1 MRLKYN
7 KAVLWSED
15 MNEKPKPGTS
25 LNTDVQVIRDIL
37 LGEHFEKFQ
46 TQIDALE
53 KEIDL
58 LKKENKTLLKQLDA
72 GVDKRFQDLAVR
84 LEQVVGEQAESTAG
98 LRSDF
103 DAQLKEISRR
113 LLAYEDRQ
121 GGLIASLASALMEYR
136 NKSGK

>member
-1 MRLKYN
+1 
-7 KAVLWSED
+7 
-15 MNEKPKPGTS
+15 MNEKPKPGAS

-46 TQIDALE
+46 RQIDALE
-53 KEIDL
+53 KEIDS
-58 LKKENKTLLKQLDA
+58 LKKANKTLLKELDA
-72 GVDKRFQDLAVR
+72 GTGQRLQDMAAR
-84 LEQVVGEQAESTAG
+84 LEQAVSEQSESIAG

-103 DAQLKEISRR
+103 DAQLKEMSRR

-121 GGLIASLASALMEYR
+121 GGLIASLASALLEYR

>member
-1 MRLKYN
+1 
-7 KAVLWSED
+7 
-15 MNEKPKPGTS
+15 MNEKPKPGAS

-46 TQIDALE
+46 RQIDALE
-53 KEIDL
+53 KEIDS
-58 LKKENKTLLKQLDA
+58 LKKENKALLKQLDA
-72 GVDKRFQDLAVR
+72 GVDKRFQDLAAR
-84 LEQVVGEQAESTAG
+84 LEQVAGEQAESTTG

-103 DAQLKEISRR
+103 DAQLKDISRR

-121 GGLIASLASALMEYR
+121 GGLIASLASALVEYR

>member
-1 MRLKYN
+1 
-7 KAVLWSED
+7 
-15 MNEKPKPGTS
+15 MNEKPKPGAS

-46 TQIDALE
+46 RQIDALE
-53 KEIDL
+53 KEIDS
-58 LKKENKTLLKQLDA
+58 LKKENKALLKELDA
-72 GVDKRFQDLAVR
+72 GADKRFQDLSAR
-84 LEQVVGEQAESTAG
+84 LDQVVGEQTASTMG

-103 DAQLKEISRR
+103 DVQLKEMSRR

-121 GGLIASLASALMEYR
+121 GGLIASLASALVEYR